1 MDFSRELVD
10 TFENYLKNHQPA
22 PSEQAPEPQNRLV
35 EAMQYS
41 LKTGGKRFRPVL
53 ALLTA
58 KTLGSNPEKVLPVA
72 LAVEYI
78 HTYSL
83 IHDDLPMMDDD
94 DERRGQ
100 PTNHKVFGEPVA
112 LLAGDGLLTESF
124 AHLAGAYSGS
134 SASRIIGLVAE
145 AAGWRGMVGGQAV
158 DIELSDQVKQ
168 DWIGFIHE
176 NKTGALIRVSVEAA
190 AVACEATEAQVLSLR
205 EFAKNLGFAF
215 QLADDLLDWDPE
227 NPENTSYVNVYGEQ
241 QTQLKLASVSELCV
255 QILKD
260 ANLATEWFVPLI
272 TFNSKRDK

>member
-1 MDFSRELVD
+1 MDFSRDLVNV
-10 TFENYLKNHQPA
+10 FESYLNTHQP
-22 PSEQAPEPQNRLV
+22 PLSEVAPEAQNRLV
-35 EAMQYS
+35 ESMQYS

-53 ALLTA
+53 SLLTA
-58 KTLGSNPEKVLPVA
+58 KTLGCDPEKALPVA

-100 PTNHKVFGEPVA
+100 PTNHKVYGEPVA

-124 AHLAGAYSGS
+124 AHLGRVCSRDKAG
-134 SASRIIGLVAE
+134 RIIALVAE
-145 AAGWRGMVGGQAV
+145 AAGWQGMVGGQVV
-158 DIELSDQVKQ
+158 DIEPSEKVKM
-168 DWIGFIHE
+168 DWIDFIHE

-190 AVACEATEAQVLSLR
+190 AVACEASESQVQSLR

-227 NPENTSYVNVYGEQ
+227 NPENTSYVAVYGEDS
-241 QTQLKLASVSELCV
+241 TREKLNTVSERCL
-255 QILKD
+255 QILNE
-260 ANLATEWFVPLI
+260 AGLPAEWFEPLI
-272 TFNSKRDK
+272 QFNSERNK